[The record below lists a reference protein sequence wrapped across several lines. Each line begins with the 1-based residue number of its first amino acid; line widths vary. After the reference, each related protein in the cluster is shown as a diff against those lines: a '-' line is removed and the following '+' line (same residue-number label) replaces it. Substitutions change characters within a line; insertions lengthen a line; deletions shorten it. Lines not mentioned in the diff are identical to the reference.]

1 LELKHQLLEAALI
14 SFNAGRMVFSKEGSK
29 GSGFMLDVFIDWAA
43 QLSTPELPLDH
54 KQIKG
59 KWDREKKLWKQ
70 VKWLVERRSGTTIDR
85 ERGMVVASDV
95 NWLNFELEFRT
106 EAMTWLRTDPFFL
119 PGSRD
124 YDTYLHIFH
133 RERATG
139 ENSLTPEQV
148 IASFA
153 RERHAR
159 RGGGSRG
166 RSRGRTR
173 GSSSRGAS
181 RTRAQTDDD
190 DDEVNSAESTGDDSD
205 VEELTELPAVLT
217 AAQKRAEK
225 RQAKR
230 DLVDPTVTT
239 ALDDSDASVSLPT
252 TYTKKASKTASL
264 AQSNLEIAQ
273 SLRDA
278 SLNLSAHEDSNVI
291 GRAMADFVKRFE
303 GKVPS
308 DKLLRIYAKL
318 NTLSEARLYN
328 GMSPAMKELWMQGI
342 ADELG
347 RQSTG

>member
-70 VKWLVERRSGTTIDR
+70 VKWLVERRSGTNIDR

-139 ENSLTPEQV
+139 EDSLTPEQV
-148 IASFA
+148 LALFA
-153 RERHAR
+153 RERHA

-205 VEELTELPAVLT
+205 VEELTEPPAVLT

-225 RQAKR
+225 RQAKL

-252 TYTKKASKTASL
+252 TYTKKASKTVSL
-264 AQSNLEIAQ
+264 AQSNIEIAQ

-291 GRAMADFVKRFE
+291 GRAMGDFVKRFE
-303 GKVPS
+303 GKVPA
-308 DKLLRIYAKL
+308 DKLFDIHGKL
-318 NTLSEARLYN
+318 LNVTEARRYN
-328 GMSPAMKELWMQGI
+328 GLSPMLKEIWMKRHV
-342 ADELG
+342 DEICE
-347 RQSTG
+347 QSTG